1 MIHFNVERTK
11 ANEKEGEIPFF
22 EVLLLGFSM
31 ETFCMKWMAAYG
43 AKDKLTGP
51 RYCLSIY
58 YAHHQKRIVSTRPQW
73 TPLCS
78 SEKRS
83 KAGWNPHHLPDK
95 SSPETNGQHTGNIP
109 NNRPATSSTTLSKN
123 PKASSIQSLR
133 IRIVPIWEWDWC
145 RNELTMVPFPG
156 ITMKRKRNSN
166 DNANQSRLNNQLV

>member
-1 MIHFNVERTK
+1 MLKELKLMKRRARSHFLKFSFWVFLWK
-11 ANEKEGEIPFF
+11 HSAWSKW
-22 EVLLLGFSM
+22 LLTGRKTSWLVRVIVYQFIMHTIKSVSCQRGHNGRHCAQVKS
-31 ETFCMKWMAAYG
+31 G
-43 AKDKLTGP
+43 AKPGET
-51 RYCLSIY
+51 
-58 YAHHQKRIVSTRPQW
+58 
-73 TPLCS
+73 
-78 SEKRS
+78 
-83 KAGWNPHHLPDK
+83 PHHLPDK

-133 IRIVPIWEWDWC
+133 IRTVPIWEWDWC